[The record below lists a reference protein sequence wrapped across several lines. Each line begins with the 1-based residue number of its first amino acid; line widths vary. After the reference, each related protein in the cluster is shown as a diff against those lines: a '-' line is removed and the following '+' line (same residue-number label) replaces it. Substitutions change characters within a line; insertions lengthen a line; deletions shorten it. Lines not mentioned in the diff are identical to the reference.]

1 MILSNDANIT
11 FDDVKVEGK
20 GRHFVSRFIEAGGVS
35 YGKAGV
41 LKVTKETLDKFIQT
55 LVGCPVII
63 RHKTLTSDNVDEER
77 VGVVNGVWFDPKDA
91 WFYCDG
97 IIWKKDAIRKIE
109 NGWTVSCTY
118 EMTDSTGEG
127 GEWHNIPYEDELL
140 NGVFLHLAI
149 VPNPRY
155 EDATIKFNS
164 KDREND
170 MLFKLFSGKKI
181 QNSNEEEKMDK
192 NALKN
197 KLMEHINKAV
207 KGKGDID
214 GQSEEDWYKEL
225 REMLDKLAYS
235 ESEAQKSNSDDEEG
249 KGDKDED
256 KGEIKENKCK
266 KNADEDDK
274 GEDKKDA
281 DDDKEEEKEEKHDDD
296 DKKDNRKCNSKD
308 SDDLDR
314 LHNSC
319 EDAHPK
325 SEYINQAARVE
336 LGNKLF

>member
-235 ESEAQKSNSDDEEG
+235 ESEAQKSNSDEEED

-266 KNADEDDK
+266 KNADEDEK

-325 SEYINQAARVE
+325 SEYINQAARIE

>member
-1 MILSNDANIT
+1 
-11 FDDVKVEGK
+11 
-20 GRHFVSRFIEAGGVS
+20 
-35 YGKAGV
+35 
-41 LKVTKETLDKFIQT
+41 
-55 LVGCPVII
+55 
-63 RHKTLTSDNVDEER
+63 
-77 VGVVNGVWFDPKDA
+77 
-91 WFYCDG
+91 
-97 IIWKKDAIRKIE
+97 
-109 NGWTVSCTY
+109 
-118 EMTDSTGEG
+118 
-127 GEWHNIPYEDELL
+127 
-140 NGVFLHLAI
+140 
-149 VPNPRY
+149 
-155 EDATIKFNS
+155 
-164 KDREND
+164 
-170 MLFKLFSGKKI
+170 
-181 QNSNEEEKMDK
+181 MDK

-235 ESEAQKSNSDDEEG
+235 ESEAQKSNSDEEED

-266 KNADEDDK
+266 KNADEDEK

-281 DDDKEEEKEEKHDDD
+281 DDDKEEEKEEKHDDQ
-296 DKKDNRKCNSKD
+296 KDNRKCNSKD

-325 SEYINQAARVE
+325 SEYINQAARIE

>member
-127 GEWHNIPYEDELL
+127 GEWHNIPFEDELL

-235 ESEAQKSNSDDEEG
+235 ESEAQKSNSDDEED

-325 SEYINQAARVE
+325 SEYINQAARIE

>member
-127 GEWHNIPYEDELL
+127 GEWHNIPFEDELL

-235 ESEAQKSNSDDEEG
+235 ESETQKSNSDEEED

-266 KNADEDDK
+266 KNADEDEK

-325 SEYINQAARVE
+325 SEYINQAARIE

>member
-127 GEWHNIPYEDELL
+127 GEWHNIPFEDELL
-140 NGVFLHLAI
+140 NGVFFIWLSFLILVMKMPRLNLTLKIGKTTCCSNYLAEK
-149 VPNPRY
+149 NP
-155 EDATIKFNS
+155 KF
-164 KDREND
+164 
-170 MLFKLFSGKKI
+170 
-181 QNSNEEEKMDK
+181 
-192 NALKN
+192 
-197 KLMEHINKAV
+197 
-207 KGKGDID
+207 
-214 GQSEEDWYKEL
+214 
-225 REMLDKLAYS
+225 
-235 ESEAQKSNSDDEEG
+235 
-249 KGDKDED
+249 
-256 KGEIKENKCK
+256 
-266 KNADEDDK
+266 
-274 GEDKKDA
+274 
-281 DDDKEEEKEEKHDDD
+281 
-296 DKKDNRKCNSKD
+296 
-308 SDDLDR
+308 
-314 LHNSC
+314 
-319 EDAHPK
+319 
-325 SEYINQAARVE
+325 
-336 LGNKLF
+336 